1 MINALCIDLDD
12 FYTCLKEYGYNLSN
26 KKFFKEETLKL
37 LDDFFNLV
45 IVYILVMFSK
55 MTKI

>member
-26 KKFFKEETLKL
+26 KKIFFQEETLKL
-37 LDDFFNLV
+37 LDDFKKKKN
-45 IVYILVMFSK
+45 K
-55 MTKI
+55 MLFFYTWPCI